1 MSEQE
6 IRERCEVCLFFDP
19 EDKFKHIQKN
29 LKAKNPNQASSYD
42 QVAGLLGYSQDSS
55 TDLGTCSKHGGK
67 SVNENDLCDDFL
79 HDISKNY

>member
-6 IRERCEVCLFFDP
+6 IRKRCEICLFFEP

-29 LKAKNPNQASSYD
+29 LKAKNPNRATSYD
-42 QVAGLLGYSQDSS
+42 LVEGLLGYSQNTSS
-55 TDLGTCSKHGGK
+55 DIGACSKHDGK
-67 SVNENDLCDDFL
+67 SVNETDLCDDFL